1 MSGAGS
7 RSSAPA
13 VLAIVLATGL
23 ALSGCG
29 FAPLYAQPGV
39 VEGLGGISIDAP
51 KGRVGYLLTHDLDDS
66 FGRKLGEAPV
76 YRLELL
82 LTQSRLAHG
91 LTANDTAQRYE
102 MDLKVTY
109 TLVEIASEKAIH
121 TGVVYSTLSYDSVNQ
136 PYAGIQARSD
146 VQDRLASDAAQKMET
161 QIAAWLA
168 TRKSG

>member
-1 MSGAGS
+1 VS
-7 RSSAPA
+7 RTQTGPGIAASALLA
-13 VLAIVLATGL
+13 VAAAPG
-23 ALSGCG
+23 LSGCG
-29 FAPLYAQPGV
+29 FAPLYAQPAV
-39 VEGLGGISIDAP
+39 VDGLSGISVDAP
-51 KGRVGYLLTHDLDDS
+51 KGRVGYLLVQDLNDS
-66 FGRKLGEAPV
+66 FGRRPGAPPV
-76 YRLELL
+76 YRLEVV
-82 LTQSRLAHG
+82 LTQTRQGHG

-109 TLVEIASEKAIH
+109 TLVEIASEKALH
-121 TGVVYSTLSYDSVNQ
+121 TGVVYSTISYDSVNQ